1 MNKTELRDAIASH
14 AELSNAQADKAL
26 EAVITSITSAVAGG
40 DKVTVPGFG
49 TFESRE
55 RSARTGRN
63 PQTGETMEIAASK
76 APAFKPAAAFK
87 NAVNGGRDAP
97 RVLPAAPLASGPTA
111 GEPERSR
118 GPGWWRRSPSA
129 RCAARSRPTSR

>member
-26 EAVITSITSAVAGG
+26 EAVIASITNAVAGG

-63 PQTGETMEIAASK
+63 PQTGETMEIAAST
-76 APAFKPAAAFK
+76 APAFKAGAQLK
-87 NAVNGGRDAP
+87 KAVAK
-97 RVLPAAPLASGPTA
+97 S
-111 GEPERSR
+111 
-118 GPGWWRRSPSA
+118 
-129 RCAARSRPTSR
+129 